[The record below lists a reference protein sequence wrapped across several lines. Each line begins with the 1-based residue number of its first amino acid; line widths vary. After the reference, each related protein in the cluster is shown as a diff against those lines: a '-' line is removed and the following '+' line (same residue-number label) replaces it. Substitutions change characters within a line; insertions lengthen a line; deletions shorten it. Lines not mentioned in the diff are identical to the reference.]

1 VYLYR
6 LLRTKKEEK
15 EMSKR
20 LIAVL
25 ALALVAGLVFSPA
38 YAEVQN
44 VKVSGDIN
52 IMGVLRNNFDL
63 GNPPRTGID
72 ASGRTKENDKG
83 RFFATQTRVKIDADL
98 TDNVSATIRLINE
111 RNWTSEDN
119 ASTDIDLDLAYVTL
133 KEFLYSPLTL
143 TLGRQELRFGNQL
156 IIGNNG
162 TYTAETLNGV
172 PSDLSVR
179 NAFDALRATLNYDP
193 LVVDLVYAKIRNRN
207 SVESVDTDLFGINA
221 SYDVNKKLNVQ
232 GYIWDK
238 KDKSAAVANSKK
250 DDTYTVGALITAMPI
265 EDMKAS
271 LEGAWQFGTN
281 RDTAGDRKNRKAYAL
296 QAMLDYTF
304 SKRKYTPAISA
315 SYTYLSGP
323 DKYAR
328 WDQMY
333 YNQKLGNI
341 AYAILP
347 FSNMHVINVS
357 GSIKP
362 MEDVTLSALW
372 GYYSLVNKETSITS
386 GQFDTNGNRYLTAR
400 ALNNKRDLGN
410 EFDITATYDY
420 TEDVQ
425 LGLTL
430 GCFVPGKAFEDSRM
444 ANQAV
449 ASMKVTF

>member
-1 VYLYR
+1 
-6 LLRTKKEEK
+6 
-15 EMSKR
+15 MSKR
-20 LIAVL
+20 LIVVL
-25 ALALVAGLVFSPA
+25 ALALVVGLTFSAA

-63 GNPPRTGID
+63 GNPPTSS
-72 ASGRTKENDKG
+72 SGVKEDDKG
-83 RFFATQTRVKIDADL
+83 RFFATQTRVRIDADL
-98 TDNVSATIRLINE
+98 TDNVSATVRLINE
-111 RNWTSEDN
+111 RNWTDETN

-143 TLGRQELRFGNQL
+143 TLGRQELKFGNQL

-162 TYTAETLNGV
+162 TYSRTSNPLNGV

-193 LVVDLVYAKIRNRN
+193 LVVDLVYAKIRNN
-207 SVESVDTDLFGINA
+207 NAVESVDTDLFGINA
-221 SYDVNKKLNVQ
+221 SYDLTKKINIQ

-238 KDKSAAVANSKK
+238 KDKSVDVANSKK
-250 DDTYTVGALITAMPI
+250 DDVYTVGALITAMPI

-281 RDTAGDRKNRKAYAL
+281 RNTAGDRKNRKAYAL

-304 SKRKYTPAISA
+304 SKRKYTPSISG

-328 WDQMY
+328 WDSMF

-347 FSNMHVINVS
+347 FSNLHVINLQ
-357 GSIKP
+357 GSVKP
-362 MEDVTLSALW
+362 AEDVTLSLLW
-372 GYYSLVNKETSITS
+372 GYYMLVNKESNITS
-386 GQFDTNGNRYLTAR
+386 TQFDTNGTRYLSSR

-410 EFDITATYDY
+410 EIDLTATYDY

-425 LGLTL
+425 FGLTL
-430 GCFVPGKAFEDSRM
+430 GCFIPGQAFADDSRL